1 MGVVE
6 LYDSE
11 AVLQEIWVF
20 HLGPLDICS
29 GTVTWRDM
37 PDGGVEMT
45 LKISS
50 PTEPSDGD
58 VSWTVFLKK
67 IYSAS
72 IPWYLRMLTLFGN
85 RIFSRSD
92 QIKMKSYWIRV
103 SPKFSMTCVL
113 IRWEKIEQ
121 ANSDTEGESH
131 VTVEAGLEW
140 CKYKDCQ
147 ESAETERG
155 KGVFILR
162 AFGGSM
168 ALLTPWFG
176 TSRI

>member
-1 MGVVE
+1 MGVVV

-11 AVLQEIWVF
+11 AGLQEIWVF
-20 HLGPLDICS
+20 HLGPLDICP

-50 PTEPSDGD
+50 PSDGY

-72 IPWYLRMLTLFGN
+72 IPRYLRMLTLFGN
-85 RIFSRSD
+85 RIFGRSD
-92 QIKMKSYWIRV
+92 QIKRKSYWIRV

-113 IRWEKIEQ
+113 VRWEKIEHT
-121 ANSDTEGESH
+121 NSDTEGESH

-147 ESAETERG
+147 ESADWKRQG
-155 KGVFILR
+155 SIL
-162 AFGGSM
+162 
-168 ALLTPWFG
+168 P
-176 TSRI
+176 